1 MERLSMSFPVR
12 GPQGLRC
19 AFCACSLSVA
29 STAVADVLPFA
40 ITVVEYVPGVGAA
53 AGYQDPQAALGWPE
67 RFTGEGL
74 YPGVVSPFSSP
85 WLSHEV
91 VSIGLGGRLTL
102 EIGGDIVDDPANPH
116 GIDFIVFGN
125 AFFWDLAWPLG
136 IVGPLYAEG
145 GPISVSEDGVNFFP
159 VPGAVADGAMP
170 TLGYLDVGP
179 YSETPGKLLS
189 DFRMPFDPALDPAA
203 MVGLTFEEIRE
214 FYGTSGGG
222 RGIDIAATGLERV
235 RFVRIAGPAGSGSTE
250 VDALTIVAPRLAAD
264 LDGDGA
270 VGPADLTILLG
281 VWGDSGKP
289 GTVAGDL
296 DGDGSIGGGD
306 LAILLGAWS

>member
-1 MERLSMSFPVR
+1 MPFPVL
-12 GPQGLRC
+12 GPRGLRC
-19 AFCACSLSVA
+19 AFIVCSLSVP
-29 STAVADVLPFA
+29 AVADVLPFA

-85 WLSHEV
+85 WLTSEV

-136 IVGPLYAEG
+136 ITGPLYAEG
-145 GPISVSEDGVNFFP
+145 GPISVSEDGVNFIP
-159 VPGAVADGAMP
+159 VAGAVADGAMP

-179 YSETPGKLLS
+179 YSETPGKIPT
-189 DFRMPFDPALDPAA
+189 DFRMPIDPTLEPGA
-203 MVGLTFEEIRE
+203 MVGLPFEELRE
-214 FYGTSGGG
+214 LYGTSGGG

-235 RFVRIAGPAGSGSTE
+235 RFVRIEGPAGSGSTE
-250 VDALTIVAPRLAAD
+250 VDALTIVAPRPAAD

-281 VWGDSGKP
+281 NWGATGKP
-289 GTVAGDL
+289 GTVVGDL
-296 DGDGSIGGGD
+296 DGNGSVEPAD
-306 LAILLGAWS
+306 LAILLGEWS